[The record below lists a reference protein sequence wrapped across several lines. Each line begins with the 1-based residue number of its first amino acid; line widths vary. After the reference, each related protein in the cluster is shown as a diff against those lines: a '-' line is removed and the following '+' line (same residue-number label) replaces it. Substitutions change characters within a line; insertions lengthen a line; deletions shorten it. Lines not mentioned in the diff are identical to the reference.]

1 LRFVLQDPPPLNRIT
16 PRAQALREMLER
28 ELTVPA
34 GGDNEALYREQE
46 RGLNLHLPAEKP
58 RSQLVAVTPAEARAE
73 EHMMMMS
80 PGERR
85 LVLDALRNYRKALP
99 NKLPRVPVS
108 AAEARAE
115 AIRIPELKLL
125 PVNERRLVM
134 QASREYA
141 LQHNSSFAGVFQHPT
156 AMRSRL

>member
-1 LRFVLQDPPPLNRIT
+1 
-16 PRAQALREMLER
+16 
-28 ELTVPA
+28 
-34 GGDNEALYREQE
+34 
-46 RGLNLHLPAEKP
+46 
-58 RSQLVAVTPAEARAE
+58 
-73 EHMMMMS
+73 MMMS

-85 LVLDALRNYRKALP
+85 LVLDALRNYRKVRCSIVQIRPRGGCVSFQPTAKPNRPPSQALP